1 MRCPGCGYT
10 ANHDRATA
18 CKLCGAE
25 LKSGGGGR
33 HAPARPEAPAPAAE
47 EASGPARGSKAPA
60 RAEWTRHM
68 LVRAGG
74 SPMNLEPEKPF
85 CFGRATEC
93 EVSIPSSRVSRRHAE
108 IFWKDGKA
116 WIRDLGS
123 QNGTQVNGRP
133 VVGEHQLLDQE
144 EIVVGPFT
152 CTYRAVSGVGSVG
165 LGQKVDMNAPTL
177 ANLSDALSGNL
188 SNVGVTELLDSLEW
202 SKKSGTLEVFHPDG
216 EEALLVIQDG
226 APHHAALGGQTG
238 KAAVHTLLGW
248 TEGLFRFGPEID
260 PAKPQNLRGETL
272 AGLIASRRR

>member
-10 ANHDRATA
+10 ANHDRASN

-25 LKSGGGGR
+25 LKAGGSRG
-33 HAPARPEAPAPAAE
+33 HAPARPEASAPEAPAAPAPAA
-47 EASGPARGSKAPA
+47 KA

-74 SPMNLEPEKPF
+74 SPLDLKPNQNF

-123 QNGTQVNGRP
+123 QNGTQVAGRP
-133 VVGEHQLLDQE
+133 VMGEHQLADEE

-188 SNVGVTELLDSLEW
+188 ANVGVTELLDSLEW

-216 EEALLVIQDG
+216 DEAVVVIEEGAPRHASLGPKSGRAALLG
-226 APHHAALGGQTG
+226 
-238 KAAVHTLLGW
+238 LLGW
-248 TEGLFRFGPEID
+248 SEGLFRFGPEVD
-260 PAKPQNLRGETL
+260 PARAPNMKGETL
-272 AGLIASRRR
+272 SGVIAARPKA